1 MSKYFVADIVETTI
15 LKIEKNKKAVLTTSQ
30 YALFQKLKSN
40 RNV

>member
-15 LKIEKNKKAVLTTSQ
+15 LKIEKKDIRTTNQ
-30 YALFQKLKSN
+30 YALFQKLKNN